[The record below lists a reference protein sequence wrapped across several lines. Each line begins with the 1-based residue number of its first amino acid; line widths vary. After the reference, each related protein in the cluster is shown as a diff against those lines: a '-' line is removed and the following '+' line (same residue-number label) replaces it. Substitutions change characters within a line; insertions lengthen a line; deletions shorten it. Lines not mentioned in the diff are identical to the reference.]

1 MSPAPAENLLSH
13 QGASCPLQGPLRPE
27 KSDYQT
33 LRTLSLKDQG
43 CSEAELRT
51 QGVHSKAPGDPRRRL
66 GPGGVLPCC
75 EGTQRPLAGEALR
88 VAAISP
94 QWRGGGLPW
103 AAWCPRP
110 RELAR
115 LRLVPVLW
123 GQGSN
128 SNSPPSASS
137 LILHPDPR
145 PWSTLSKARGSPGGL
160 VTLIRALPTMRPVD
174 WPRVSTASQQQSHQP
189 GEARH
194 PRQEEHAPS
203 FHKPAVLS
211 VQIHHSLKP
220 EQSRQLGPPL
230 SNTLSQESGFDRM
243 RPHALSPVHLQ
254 PTPRSRQSQA
264 VSLQQPGRWA
274 ESGPC

>member
-1 MSPAPAENLLSH
+1 MSKGGEAAQDRGELGLTAVSPAPAENLLSH

-33 LRTLSLKDQG
+33 LRTISLKDQS

-88 VAAISP
+88 VAAVSP
-94 QWRGGGLPW
+94 QWRSGGLPW
-103 AAWCPRP
+103 AAWCPHP

-128 SNSPPSASS
+128 SNSPPSAPS

-145 PWSTLSKARGSPGGL
+145 PWSTLSKARGSPGEG
-160 VTLIRALPTMRPVD
+160 
-174 WPRVSTASQQQSHQP
+174 WS
-189 GEARH
+189 
-194 PRQEEHAPS
+194 PS
-203 FHKPAVLS
+203 S
-211 VQIHHSLKP
+211 GRS
-220 EQSRQLGPPL
+220 PP
-230 SNTLSQESGFDRM
+230 
-243 RPHALSPVHLQ
+243 
-254 PTPRSRQSQA
+254 
-264 VSLQQPGRWA
+264 
-274 ESGPC
+274 